1 MKITD
6 PIMAA
11 KMEKAL
17 KCAGNLFDLND
28 IKNAL
33 QTGHMQGHVVGE
45 SWAITQIHDWPQRR
59 SVNILFV
66 IGNKEDLPELHAQ
79 VEEWAKNV
87 GADMMTAYGREGW
100 EEYLGS
106 DTGKGWRKSNIVYS
120 KDL

>member
-33 QTGHMQGHVVGE
+33 QTGHMQGHVVGD

-66 IGNKEDLPELHAQ
+66 VGDKEDLPELHAR

-87 GADMMTAYGREGW
+87 GADLMTAYGREGW

-106 DTGKGWRKSNIVYS
+106 NMGKGWRKSSIVYS

>member
-6 PIMAA
+6 PKMAD
-11 KMEKAL
+11 KMKKAL
-17 KCAGNLFDLND
+17 KSANGVFDLDD
-28 IKNAL
+28 IMNAL
-33 QTGHMQGHVVGE
+33 QTGTMQGHVVGD

-66 IGNKEDLPELHAQ
+66 VGNKEDLPVLNTR

-87 GADMMTAYGREGW
+87 GADFITAHGREGW

-106 DTGKGWRKSNIVYS
+106 DMGKGWRKSSTVYS